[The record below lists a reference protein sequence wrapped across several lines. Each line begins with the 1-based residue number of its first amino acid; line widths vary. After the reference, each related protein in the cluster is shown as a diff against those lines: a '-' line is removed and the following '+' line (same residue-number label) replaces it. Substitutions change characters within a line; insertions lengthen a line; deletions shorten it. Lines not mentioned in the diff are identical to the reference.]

1 MTTATLEYRVY
12 GLPIE
17 SKSVDT
23 NDDGTLT
30 IVGVAST
37 TNKDYANEIVSPEV
51 LESLA
56 RQAVGINIY
65 RDHNRKY
72 DGGIGST
79 VDAWIQDNQLWIK
92 AIILSEFAAGIK
104 ERLDIGMNFGFSISG
119 FPKKQRTP
127 EGLLIV
133 DYDLKDITLT
143 YIPVNWDTYGTV
155 EYKSLNLIASN
166 CLTGACYHAINN
178 EVETMENKDNDK
190 IEDKLP
196 EEPVEDKSI
205 NDDAGLSDAQLA
217 QVKDMINE
225 SYNEFEGRIV
235 EVIEPKLEPLAES
248 AATKAAE
255 DVANRILAEIK
266 ATQETN
272 SNDSNLNEKD
282 LNEDEEDE
290 EQVDETEVVESEVDE
305 TATEKPDE
313 EEKSEPGISEPTTGK
328 PEEEDEDEDKKI
340 EEKSLDEKIHDEI
353 VKQLNEKSGASNFG
367 KFKQSQTEVTPKI
380 EEKPAKRDVFGRNLN
395 FV

>member
-196 EEPVEDKSI
+196 EEPVEDKGI

-255 DVANRILAEIK
+255 GVANRILAEIK

-282 LNEDEEDE
+282 LNEDEEE
-290 EQVDETEVVESEVDE
+290 PVDETEVVESEVDE
-305 TATEKPDE
+305 TAAEKPEE

-328 PEEEDEDEDKKI
+328 PEEEDEEEDKKI
-340 EEKSLDEKIHDEI
+340 EEKALDEKIHDEI

-380 EEKPAKRDVFGRNLN
+380 EEKPAKRDVYGRNLN

>member
-305 TATEKPDE
+305 TATKKPEE

-380 EEKPAKRDVFGRNLN
+380 EEKPAKRDVYGRNLN